1 MSAKNQLQEFF
12 QKKGLRLPEY
22 TYTRE
27 GGGDHCPEWY
37 CEVEL
42 PCKTTFKTS
51 MCASKK
57 NSSKQAAE
65 MALSWLNVYKTTML
79 KEVKKK
85 QIHLRMKD
93 VAHIFV
99 LLDLEN
105 VPHGYRD
112 LCDRVCFDP
121 SPEGGSE
128 SSSDDSNVTIVGFV
142 GYAAPH
148 IRSKILREQKE
159 YGRPIFV
166 IEACSSCNDAAD
178 LKMCMWVGELMG
190 SFGSEYDCSVE
201 KMDYSPLFELP
212 TQDVYEHLIT
222 FGIATQPKIRL
233 LVVTGDHF
241 GKGLVELIN
250 GGNQN
255 GERIE
260 WCAELYHCVDDIV
273 E

>member
-22 TYTRE
+22 TYIRE
-27 GGGDHCPEWY
+27 GGGDHCPEWC
-37 CEVEL
+37 CEIEL
-42 PCKTTFKTS
+42 PEGTTFKTAR
-51 MCASKK
+51 CASKK

-65 MALSWLNVYKTTML
+65 MALSWLDVYKTTML

-85 QIHLRMKD
+85 QIRLLED
-93 VAHIFV
+93 AAHTFV

-112 LCDRVCFDP
+112 LCERVCFDSLP
-121 SPEGGSE
+121 QGGSE
-128 SSSDDSNVTIVGFV
+128 SLKDTVTIVGFV

-159 YGRPIFV
+159 YGQQIFV
-166 IEACSSCNDAAD
+166 IEACSSCSDAAD
-178 LKMCMWVGELMG
+178 LKMCMWVGELMA
-190 SFGSEYDCSVE
+190 SFEAEYDRSI
-201 KMDYSPLFELP
+201 KTMDYHPHFELP
-212 TQDVYEHLIT
+212 TQDVYEQLIT
-222 FGIATQPKIRL
+222 FGIGTRPKIRL
-233 LVVTGDHF
+233 LIVTGDHF

-250 GGNQN
+250 GENS
-255 GERIE
+255 GEESIE
-260 WCAELYHCVDDIV
+260 WRAELYYTVNDIV